1 MENHIGAMP
10 RTPFPAS
17 RDFPSRGN
25 EKIGGTGY
33 CVTYD
38 TDSQSR
44 NVLASPLG
52 EEGHEVAK
60 RWTVVRMIMI
70 LDVGVTA
77 ERRHYKTHRPLKGKR
92 LTTFC
97 ASLALLHPL
106 LSLTH
111 LIFRSLML
119 PYKSSSH
126 SAKCVRCAPRGRY
139 HHPRPEG
146 PSPPERSEHNPTTQ
160 PAAEP
165 RPLFYKNCGVSRHH
179 HPLNPLNLLNP
190 HAAGVSKGE
199 AVLFLPCLAVVQWY
213 GVVFKNLN
221 IFQKFSYS

>member
-1 MENHIGAMP
+1 M
-10 RTPFPAS
+10 TQKS
-17 RDFPSRGN
+17 L
-25 EKIGGTGY
+25 
-33 CVTYD
+33 
-38 TDSQSR
+38 SR

-179 HPLNPLNLLNP
+179 HPLNLLNP
-190 HAAGVSKGE
+190 QGAAPSTLSAAGVSKGE
-199 AVLFLPCLAVVQWY
+199 AALFPLALLWY
-213 GVVFKNLN
+213 NGMV
-221 IFQKFSYS
+221 